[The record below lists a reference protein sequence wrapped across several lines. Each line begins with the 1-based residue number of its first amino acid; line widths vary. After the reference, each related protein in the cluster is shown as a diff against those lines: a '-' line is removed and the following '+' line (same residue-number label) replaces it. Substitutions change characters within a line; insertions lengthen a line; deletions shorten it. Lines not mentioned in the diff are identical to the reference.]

1 MPSEIP
7 IACLLTDAELQ
18 QRRKT
23 VLQKAARSLVAVTEL
38 ENGFS
43 YQFPKQDETLEDL
56 ITLVNF
62 ERKCCPFLSFKLVV
76 EADSELVKLELTG
89 QDGTK
94 EMLQSLF
101 QWN

>member
-1 MPSEIP
+1 MSSEIP

-18 QRRKT
+18 HRRKT
-23 VLQKAARSLVAVTEL
+23 VLQKNARFLANVTEL

-43 YQFPKQDETLEDL
+43 YQFPKQDEALENLMTLINL
-56 ITLVNF
+56 

-76 EADSELVKLELTG
+76 EADSELATLELTG
-89 QDGTK
+89 PGGTK